1 MAQKKGQGTSKN
13 NRDSLSKK
21 LGVKVFSN
29 TRVHGGSIL
38 VRQRGF
44 KFKPGVN
51 VYAGKDFTLHA
62 KQSGI
67 VLWAKKK
74 S

>member
-29 TRVHGGSIL
+29 TKVCSGYIL
-38 VRQRGF
+38 VRQRGY
-44 KFKPGVN
+44 KFKPGLN
-51 VYAGKDFTLHA
+51 VYSGKDFTLH
-62 KQSGI
+62 S
-67 VLWAKKK
+67 KKRGVVF
-74 S
+74 

>member
-21 LGVKVFSN
+21 LGIKVFSK
-29 TRVHGGSIL
+29 TKVYGGSIL

-44 KFKPGVN
+44 KFKPGLN
-51 VYAGKDFTLHA
+51 VYAGRDFTLHA
-62 KQSGI
+62 KQQG
-67 VLWAKKK
+67 VVF
-74 S
+74 